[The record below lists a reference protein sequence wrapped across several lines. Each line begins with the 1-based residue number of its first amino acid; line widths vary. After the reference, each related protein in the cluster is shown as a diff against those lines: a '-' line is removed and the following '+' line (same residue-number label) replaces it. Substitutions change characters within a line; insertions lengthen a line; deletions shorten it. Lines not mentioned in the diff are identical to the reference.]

1 MEQTHNVRADR
12 AGDTPDG
19 HARALEPDAVTADL
33 AKRMAPFERSVHG
46 VMFTTPDGRIA
57 AANPAACQLLRWD
70 EAEIQALGRAGL
82 ADPTDDRW
90 GSAVATRSEQ
100 GSFRGRLRFVR
111 GDGSTLTADV
121 SSAIFLHEG
130 QPWTYVLFDDAS
142 AVDAALEDAARQKAY
157 ADVVVQML
165 DSISDAYWA
174 VDGDWN
180 ITFINREAER
190 LLKVE
195 RADVLGRNLW
205 DVFPTARGTVFQRE
219 YEHVIGTGRASTF
232 EGYYLGTGL
241 RCEVRAYP
249 LDAGGVAVYFLDVGD
264 RYAVAAERERLLEA
278 EQSARAV
285 AEAALAAAEQTRVQ
299 LAVRAAADDLTGLL
313 NRSGLAD
320 ALRDA
325 VGAGDVRVCLLLADL
340 DNFKLVNDTL
350 GHVVGDRVLQ
360 VFADRL
366 RMIAGPDALLA
377 RLGGDEFAVTLLGRA
392 AEDSNAFAER
402 ILAIARHPVEVDG
415 NSLIV
420 TASIGLAATPSGG
433 ADIGR
438 LLRDADAALYRA
450 KGEGRDQS
458 AWFDDALHARA
469 VERVDLEQ
477 QLRAALT
484 TDALT
489 AHFQPGFDLRTGNAV
504 DVETL
509 ARWTSPSRGSI
520 SPAVF
525 VPVAEES
532 GLVHALGDRIL
543 CLAVTQAARWRANDE
558 VRVWVNVSPRQLA
571 AAGLADRIESL
582 LRDANLPA
590 ERLGIEVTESS
601 LIDERRFADELRAIH
616 NMGVGLA
623 IDDFGTG
630 YSSLARLASMPVDL
644 LKIDRSFVSHDTSE
658 RGTSLLEG
666 IVTLGHSLG
675 ARVTAEGV
683 ETKEQLQRVIDAGCD
698 TAAGYLLQRP
708 VEARDVVWTTLL
720 T

>member
-1 MEQTHNVRADR
+1 M
-12 AGDTPDG
+12 
-19 HARALEPDAVTADL
+19 
-33 AKRMAPFERSVHG
+33 
-46 VMFTTPDGRIA
+46 
-57 AANPAACQLLRWD
+57 
-70 EAEIQALGRAGL
+70 
-82 ADPTDDRW
+82 
-90 GSAVATRSEQ
+90 
-100 GSFRGRLRFVR
+100 
-111 GDGSTLTADV
+111 
-121 SSAIFLHEG
+121 
-130 QPWTYVLFDDAS
+130 
-142 AVDAALEDAARQKAY
+142 
-157 ADVVVQML
+157 
-165 DSISDAYWA
+165 
-174 VDGDWN
+174 
-180 ITFINREAER
+180 
-190 LLKVE
+190 
-195 RADVLGRNLW
+195 
-205 DVFPTARGTVFQRE
+205 
-219 YEHVIGTGRASTF
+219 
-232 EGYYLGTGL
+232 
-241 RCEVRAYP
+241 
-249 LDAGGVAVYFLDVGD
+249 
-264 RYAVAAERERLLEA
+264 
-278 EQSARAV
+278 
-285 AEAALAAAEQTRVQ
+285 
-299 LAVRAAADDLTGLL
+299 
-313 NRSGLAD
+313 
-320 ALRDA
+320 
-325 VGAGDVRVCLLLADL
+325 
-340 DNFKLVNDTL
+340 
-350 GHVVGDRVLQ
+350 
-360 VFADRL
+360 
-366 RMIAGPDALLA
+366 
-377 RLGGDEFAVTLLGRA
+377 
-392 AEDSNAFAER
+392 
-402 ILAIARHPVEVDG
+402 
-415 NSLIV
+415 
-420 TASIGLAATPSGG
+420 
-433 ADIGR
+433 
-438 LLRDADAALYRA
+438 
-450 KGEGRDQS
+450 
-458 AWFDDALHARA
+458 
-469 VERVDLEQ
+469 DLEQ